1 MEHIQIII
9 LLLKIGLVIYMN
21 DKYNRLLNPTEA
33 ILQSIPAF
41 VEAFVTYYG
50 EEERDRITKTFN
62 DMLVIGYTDP
72 SNIKYTIRESNE
84 EKSTEIINEFLNKMT
99 SNKEEQDKL
108 KKALFDNHELEY
120 DSLHPIN
127 NYMQYL
133 DNDDVST
140 YQKEKAVS
148 FLKQFYPET
157 TIDNLDEMIKSGKFK
172 NIDTI
177 IPLYKEMLKEYKEY
191 QKETKPYLDY
201 ASECSN
207 INRKLEK
214 EYQIKY
220 IEQIKSLFTDLEYQ
234 EIKNKIDSGNINMIN
249 AKTKNFVPSSLNGET
264 LIDSFSKINEE
275 RLQDDS
281 DWRRKS
287 IQNDRISYFKNF
299 GIDLGIGA
307 KYEDYLNNPKVKE
320 LFPKVELVEKLKDIR
335 TKLYTEMMNKYYQ
348 SISEYK
354 RNTERIEKAGLLA
367 KDNGYDANAY
377 SNNVTAICTNVRMEN
392 NQYVKNPIF
401 LFNTGGL
408 PEYRDHTIIHE
419 LNHVFELTLQNVDG
433 NNITMTC
440 GWDIM
445 QDKLDSQAPE
455 KASLEKKTDKRNYE
469 LFNEII
475 NELIAQEISQILTDN
490 NFYLFNTK
498 DDKKITGGTSY
509 EGTKFLVKDF
519 FEIYKKEIIESRKN
533 GDITILYNYL
543 GKENIEALN
552 ELFHEFNDSF
562 GNLNER
568 YQMYMDLKAKKE
580 TKATKKFQSIIKKR
594 EQILLSM
601 EEYYQSKNKTL

>member
-1 MEHIQIII
+1 
-9 LLLKIGLVIYMN
+9 MN
-21 DKYNRLLNPTEA
+21 DKYKRLLNPTEA
-33 ILQSIPAF
+33 ILQSIPVF

-50 EEERDRITKTFN
+50 EEERERITKTFN

-72 SNIKYTIRESNE
+72 SNISHIINKSNK
-84 EKSTEIINEFLNKMT
+84 EKSNEIINNFLNKMI
-99 SNKEEQDKL
+99 SNKEERDKL
-108 KKALFDNHELEY
+108 IKVLFDNHELEY
-120 DSLHPIN
+120 ESLHPIN

-140 YQKEKAVS
+140 YQKEKTVS

-201 ASECSN
+201 VSECLN
-207 INRKLEK
+207 IKRKLEK

-234 EIKNKIDSGNINMIN
+234 EIKNKIDSGSFYFINMIN
-249 AKTKNFVPSSLNGET
+249 AKTKNFVPSSLNGEA
-264 LIDSFSKINEE
+264 LIDSFGKINEE
-275 RLQDDS
+275 RLQNGS
-281 DWRRKS
+281 NWQKKS
-287 IQNDRISYFKNF
+287 VQDDRISYFKNF
-299 GIDLGIGA
+299 GIDLGSGA
-307 KYEDYLNNPKVKE
+307 KYEDYLNNPKAKE
-320 LFPKVELVEKLKDIR
+320 LFPKVDLVEKLKDIR

-354 RNTERIEKAGLLA
+354 RNAKRIADAGLLV

-377 SNNVTAICTNVRMEN
+377 SNNATAICSNVRMEN
-392 NQYVKNPIF
+392 NQYVKYPIF

-408 PEYRDHTIIHE
+408 SEYHDHRIIHE
-419 LNHVFELTLQNVDG
+419 LNHAFELTLQNVDD

-440 GWDIM
+440 GWDILA
-445 QDKLDSQAPE
+445 DKLDSQIPE
-455 KASLEKKTDKRNYE
+455 NTSLEKRTDKRNYE

-490 NFYLFNTK
+490 DFYIFNTK
-498 DDKKITGGTSY
+498 DDKKTTGGTSY
-509 EGTKFLVKDF
+509 ESTKFLVKDF
-519 FEIYKKEIIESRKN
+519 FETYKKEIIESRKN

-580 TKATKKFQSIIKKR
+580 TKATKKFQSITKKR
-594 EQILLSM
+594 DQILSSM
-601 EEYYQSKNKTL
+601 QEYYQDNKKTL

>member
-1 MEHIQIII
+1 
-9 LLLKIGLVIYMN
+9 MN
-21 DKYNRLLNPTEA
+21 DKYIRLLNPTEA
-33 ILQSIPAF
+33 ISQSIPAF

-72 SNIKYTIRESNE
+72 SNINYTIRESNK
-84 EKSTEIINEFLNKMT
+84 EKSNEIINKFLNKMI

-108 KKALFDNHELEY
+108 IKTLFDNHELEY

-140 YQKEKAVS
+140 YQKEKIVS
-148 FLKQFYPET
+148 FLKQFYPEI
-157 TIDNLDEMIKSGKFK
+157 TIDNLDETIKSGKFK

-191 QKETKPYLDY
+191 KKETKPYLDY
-201 ASECSN
+201 VDECSN
-207 INRKLEK
+207 INRRLEK

-234 EIKNKIDSGNINMIN
+234 EIKNKIDSGSFYYINMIN
-249 AKTKNFVPSSLNGET
+249 AKTKNFVPSSLNSEA
-264 LIDSFSKINEE
+264 LIDSFSKTNEE
-275 RLQDDS
+275 RLHDDS
-281 DWRRKS
+281 DWRKKS

-354 RNTERIEKAGLLA
+354 RNAKRIADVGLLA

-377 SNNVTAICTNVRMEN
+377 SNNATAICTNVRMEN
-392 NQYVKNPIF
+392 DQYVKYPIF

-408 PEYRDHTIIHE
+408 PEYHDHRIIHE
-419 LNHVFELTLQNVDG
+419 LNHAFELTLQNVDG

-455 KASLEKKTDKRNYE
+455 NTSLEKRTDKRNYE

-490 NFYLFNTK
+490 DFYLFNTK
-498 DDKKITGGTSY
+498 DNKKTTGGTSY
-509 EGTKFLVKDF
+509 ESTKFLVKDF
-519 FEIYKKEIIESRKN
+519 FETYKKEIIESRKN

-543 GKENIEALN
+543 GKENIETLN
-552 ELFHEFNDSF
+552 DLFHEFNDSF

-568 YQMYMDLKAKKE
+568 YQMYMDLNAKKE
-580 TKATKKFQSIIKKR
+580 TKATKKFQSIVKQR
-594 EQILLSM
+594 DQILSSM
-601 EEYYQSKNKTL
+601 QEYYQGNKKTL